1 MWPLLLTLLS
11 FSVYAQDT
19 DKDLSLYVEMFKLKA
34 LKAPSAKNEA
44 LRKLGLRLF
53 YDVQLSGKGNISCH
67 FCHQQGNGMGDALPL
82 GLGEGAKGLGL
93 KREQLS
99 GVLLGRHSPSVFN
112 MGLEGVNNLFWD
124 GRVSKN
130 AKGWITPEP
139 GLNGENPI
147 YADIAKTLDSPL
159 AVQALFPIANPAEML
174 GQESKLSNIEA
185 WRAAEER
192 VFNGR
197 FKATY
202 AQMFKEAYPQETK
215 FNIGHIANAIGEYQ
229 RHTFLAVNTPWDLYL
244 RGEKNI
250 LPLEAKKGAVVFYSK
265 GMCVNCHQGDH
276 LTVFGFQNIGTP
288 QIGPGTKDGDDLGR
302 FDVTGN
308 PADKYKFRV
317 SPLRNI
323 ALTAP
328 YMHDGVYK
336 DLWEVIE
343 HYNHPMHQ
351 LMHFQFDYSGN
362 SYREKLTKDERRETQ
377 IARAQN
383 MANNLPRMLSLT
395 EEEKASLWCFMVV
408 GLTDVKS
415 QQNLKGVLDENPRCH
430 PVLTR

>member
-1 MWPLLLTLLS
+1 MWPFLFTLLS
-11 FSVYAQDT
+11 LSAYAQDT
-19 DKDLSLYVEMFKLKA
+19 DKDLSLYVEMFQLKP
-34 LKAPSAKNEA
+34 LKAPSTKNEA

-93 KREQLS
+93 KREQL
-99 GVLLGRHSPSVFN
+99 GGTLLGRHSPSVFN
-112 MGLEGVNNLFWD
+112 LGLEGVNNLFWD

-139 GLNGENPI
+139 GLNGANPL

-159 AVQALFPIANPAEML
+159 AVQALFPIASPAEML

-192 VFNGR
+192 IFNGR

-229 RHTFLAVNTPWDLYL
+229 RHTFLAINTPWDLYL

-336 DLWEVIE
+336 NLWEVIE

-377 IARAQN
+377 VARAQN
-383 MANNLPRMLSLT
+383 MANNLPRMLNLT

-415 QQNLKGVLDENPRCH
+415 QQNLQGVLDENPRCH